1 MRNFIFNYLLLL
13 FVFGFAFSACSQTAT
28 KSANIQTINGKKFY
42 LHKVEKGQSLYA
54 ISKLYETDLNAIV
67 IENPDAID
75 GIKTGQELKIPF
87 EKIKTDEF
95 SPADYEKYQIHKVAK
110 GETLYSIAKKYN
122 VSEESIALLNPNVKS
137 GLRDGQQLKIVERKK
152 QVETINT
159 SNVGSDANFELY
171 KVEKGETVYAITKK
185 FSISTDDFY
194 LWNPDAK
201 SGVKTDQLVRVG
213 VKKQIK
219 DSVVSQNATITS
231 VSTDT
236 IIAAKKAVYNVGILL
251 PFQFNETDYIN
262 IDQLVKDKQDFPST
276 QTIAIELYQGIK
288 YAIDSLQTADCKFN
302 IQLFDTQDRDSAQI
316 FKVVK
321 ENSFRDLDICI
332 GPVYNSS
339 FKVVAE
345 KAKELGI
352 PIVSPLTQ
360 QNKVL
365 FDNVFA
371 SKTTPSNF
379 TLIETLAEFVADSFR
394 TQNVVVINSG
404 KPKEQALLKAFKL
417 HYNDYL
423 SIAYDNA
430 KDTVQEV
437 KGLAGAKTA
446 YNPNKK
452 NYYVIISE
460 DEVYLTDFL
469 TQLNTFIDK
478 KKELNVIG
486 LRKWISLEHL
496 DAEYLNKFNFLY
508 PSSYFVDYSS
518 EFVKKARKA
527 YYATYFTNPEDYY
540 YQGIDIALYYLDA
553 LKKYGPD
560 FYKNLDQHKKKG
572 ATMDFNFFR
581 PSQTT
586 GFDNRSLKMVRYSD
600 YKYSKAN

>member
-1 MRNFIFNYLLLL
+1 MRNFIFTYLLIL
-13 FVFGFAFSACSQTAT
+13 GFTFSACSQTAT
-28 KSANIQTINGKKFY
+28 KSSNIQTINGKKFY

-54 ISKLYETDLNAIV
+54 ISKLYEIDLNAIV

-75 GIKTGQELKIPF
+75 GIKPGQELKVPF
-87 EKIKTDEF
+87 EKVKTDEF

-110 GETLYSIAKKYN
+110 GETLYSISKKYN
-122 VSEESIALLNPNVKS
+122 VSEESIAALNPLAKS
-137 GLRDGQQLKIVERKK
+137 SLKEGQQLKIVERKK
-152 QVETINT
+152 QVVPNNT
-159 SNVGSDANFELY
+159 SNPLLGDAYEMY

-185 FSISTDDFY
+185 FGITSDDFY

-201 SGVKTDQLVRVG
+201 SGVKVDQMVRVG
-213 VKKQIK
+213 TKKPVKDTTIKQNLP
-219 DSVVSQNATITS
+219 SVITTNA
-231 VSTDT
+231 DT
-236 IIAAKKAVYNVGILL
+236 ILAAKKPVYNIGIMM
-251 PFQFNETDYIN
+251 PFQFNETDLIN
-262 IDQLVKDKQDFPST
+262 VDQLVKDKQDFPST
-276 QTIAIELYQGIK
+276 QTIALELYQGIK

-302 IQLFDTQDRDSAQI
+302 IQLFDTQDRDSAQV

-321 ENSFRDLDICI
+321 ENAFRDLDLCI

-345 KAKELGI
+345 KAKENGI
-352 PIVSPLTQ
+352 PIISPLTQ

-365 FDNVFA
+365 FDNVYA

-379 TLIETLAEFVADSFR
+379 TLIETLAEFVVDSFR
-394 TQNVVVINSG
+394 SQNVVMINSG
-404 KPKEQALLKAFKL
+404 KPKEQALMKAFKL

-423 SIAYDNA
+423 SIVYDNN

-437 KGLAGAKTA
+437 KGLAGAKAA
-446 YNPNKK
+446 YNPSKK
-452 NYYVIISE
+452 NYFVIISE

-469 TQLNTFIDK
+469 TQLNSFIDK

-518 EFVKKARKA
+518 EFVKKAKKA
-527 YYATYFTNPEDYY
+527 YYATYFTDPEDYY
-540 YQGIDIALYYLDA
+540 YQGIDIALYYLEA
-553 LKKYGPD
+553 LKNYGPD

-572 ATMDFNFFR
+572 IVMDFNFFR

>member
-1 MRNFIFNYLLLL
+1 MRNFIFTYLLIL
-13 FVFGFAFSACSQTAT
+13 GFTFSACSQTAT
-28 KSANIQTINGKKFY
+28 KSLNIQTINGKKFY

-54 ISKLYETDLNAIV
+54 ISKLYEIDLNAIV

-75 GIKTGQELKIPF
+75 GIKPGQELKVPF
-87 EKIKTDEF
+87 EKPKTDEF

-110 GETLYSIAKKYN
+110 GETLYSISKKYN
-122 VSEESIALLNPNVKS
+122 VTEESIAALNPLAKN
-137 GLRDGQQLKIVERKK
+137 GLKEGQQLKIVERKK
-152 QVETINT
+152 QVV
-159 SNVGSDANFELY
+159 SNNVSNSLPGEAFEMY

-185 FSISTDDFY
+185 FGISADDFY
-194 LWNPDAK
+194 LWNPEAK
-201 SGVKTDQLVRVG
+201 SGVKVEQMVRVG
-213 VKKQIK
+213 AKKPIK
-219 DSVVSQNATITS
+219 DSTIKQNVVAL
-231 VSTDT
+231 VDT
-236 IIAAKKAVYNVGILL
+236 IVATKKPVYNIGIMM
-251 PFQFNETDYIN
+251 PFQFNETDFIN
-262 IDQLVKDKQDFPST
+262 VDQLVKDKQDFPST
-276 QTIAIELYQGIK
+276 QTIALELYQGIK

-302 IQLFDTQDRDSAQI
+302 IQLFDTQDRDSAQV

-321 ENSFRDLDICI
+321 ENGFRELDLCI

-345 KAKELGI
+345 NAKELGI
-352 PIVSPLTQ
+352 PIVTPLTQ

-379 TLIETLAEFVADSFR
+379 TLIETLAEFVVDSFR
-394 TQNVVVINSG
+394 THNVVMINSG
-404 KPKEQALLKAFKL
+404 KPKEQALMKAFKL

-423 SIAYDNA
+423 SIVYDNS

-437 KGLAGAKTA
+437 KGLAGAKSA

-496 DAEYLNKFNFLY
+496 DSEYLNKFNFLY
-508 PSSYFVDYSS
+508 PSSYFIDYSS
-518 EFVKKARKA
+518 EFVKKAKKA
-527 YYATYFTNPEDYY
+527 YYATYFTDPEDYY
-540 YQGIDIALYYLDA
+540 YQGIDIALYYLEA

-560 FYKNLDQHKKKG
+560 FYKNLDQYKKKG
-572 ATMDFNFFR
+572 AVMDFNFFR

>member
-1 MRNFIFNYLLLL
+1 MRNFIFTYLFIL
-13 FVFGFAFSACSQTAT
+13 GFTFSACSQTAT
-28 KSANIQTINGKKFY
+28 KSSNIQTINGKKFY

-54 ISKLYETDLNAIV
+54 ISKLYEIDLNAIV

-75 GIKTGQELKIPF
+75 GIKPGQELKVPF
-87 EKIKTDEF
+87 EKPKTDEF

-110 GETLYSIAKKYN
+110 GETLYSISKKYN
-122 VSEESIALLNPNVKS
+122 VTEESIAALNPLAKN
-137 GLRDGQQLKIVERKK
+137 GLKEGQQLKIVERKK
-152 QVETINT
+152 QVV
-159 SNVGSDANFELY
+159 SNNVSNSLPGEAFEMY

-185 FSISTDDFY
+185 FGISADDFY
-194 LWNPDAK
+194 LWNPEAK
-201 SGVKTDQLVRVG
+201 NGVKAEQMVRVG
-213 VKKQIK
+213 AKKPIK
-219 DSVVSQNATITS
+219 DSTIKQNVVAL
-231 VSTDT
+231 VDT
-236 IIAAKKAVYNVGILL
+236 IVATKKPVYNIGIMM
-251 PFQFNETDYIN
+251 PFQFNETDFIN
-262 IDQLVKDKQDFPST
+262 VDQLVKDKQDFPST
-276 QTIAIELYQGIK
+276 QTIALELYQGIK

-302 IQLFDTQDRDSAQI
+302 IQLFDTQDRDSAQV

-321 ENSFRDLDICI
+321 ENGFRELDLCI

-345 KAKELGI
+345 NAKELGI
-352 PIVSPLTQ
+352 PIVTPLTQ

-379 TLIETLAEFVADSFR
+379 TLIETLAEFVVDSFR
-394 TQNVVVINSG
+394 THNVVMINSG
-404 KPKEQALLKAFKL
+404 KPKEQALMKAFKL

-423 SIAYDNA
+423 SIAYDNT

-437 KGLAGAKTA
+437 KGLAGAKSA

-496 DAEYLNKFNFLY
+496 DSEYLNKFNFLY
-508 PSSYFVDYSS
+508 PSSYFIDYSS
-518 EFVKKARKA
+518 EFVKKAKKA
-527 YYATYFTNPEDYY
+527 YYATYFTDPEDYY
-540 YQGIDIALYYLDA
+540 YQGIDIALYYLEA

-560 FYKNLDQHKKKG
+560 FYKNLDQYKKKG
-572 ATMDFNFFR
+572 AVMDFNFFR
-581 PSQTT
+581 PSLTT